1 VGIADR
7 LIDTDTER
15 VGNIDPAM
23 VVRGEGVLVTER
35 ERVLDTVGLTDRV
48 NGRVVG
54 IADLLTV
61 RDTERVIVTDTV
73 LDTVTDTE
81 RVGNIDPAM
90 VVRGEGVLVTERER
104 VLDTVGLT
112 DRVNG
117 RVVGTADLLLVIL
130 PERVIVTD
138 TVLDTVTDTERV
150 GNIDPAMVVRG
161 EGVLV
166 TERER
171 VLDTVGLTDRVN
183 GRVVGTGDLL
193 LVILPDTLRVTVT
206 ETERVANI
214 DPTTI
219 WRAEGDTVRERVRVT
234 DTVGVRDRVNG
245 CVVTNG
251 LCDPVP
257 HRVIVRETVGL
268 TDRVFGPLVAIGLLL
283 RVILTLTVRLSVV
296 VTHRV
301 IIERVILVVGD
312 PDLVAICVV
321 GFGVRVIVTVRVV
334 DTVPVKDAV
343 KLFTDLVAYGVVATG
358 DGVRVV
364 TERVNV
370 ADVHIDIVV
379 VWLCVAREVV
389 PLVVGEARPL
399 TEPLTDLVKPV
410 LDPHG
415 LAVPDGTIVAEGE
428 TVASELEGDVVA
440 E

>member
-1 VGIADR
+1 VGIAD
-7 LIDTDTER
+7 LLTVIEPDR
-15 VGNIDPAM
+15 VGNIEPAT
-23 VVRGEGVLVTER
+23 VVRGEGVTETER

-54 IADLLTV
+54 IADRLTV
-61 RDTERVIVTDTV
+61 IEPD
-73 LDTVTDTE
+73 
-81 RVGNIDPAM
+81 RVGNIEPAT
-90 VVRGEGVLVTERER
+90 VVRGEGVLVTERDC

-117 RVVGTADLLLVIL
+117 RVVGRADLLLVI
-130 PERVIVTD
+130 
-138 TVLDTVTDTERV
+138 
-150 GNIDPAMVVRG
+150 
-161 EGVLV
+161 V
-166 TERER
+166 TER
-171 VLDTVGLTDRVN
+171 
-183 GRVVGTGDLL
+183 
-193 LVILPDTLRVTVT
+193 VILPDTLRVTVT

-214 DPTTI
+214 DPRTI
-219 WRAEGDTVRERVRVT
+219 WRAEGVTVRERVRVT

-257 HRVIVRETVGL
+257 HRVTVRETVGL
-268 TDRVFGPLVAIGLLL
+268 TERVFGPLVAIGLVL

-296 VTHRV
+296 VPERV
-301 IIERVILVVGD
+301 IIDRVILVVGV
-312 PDLVAICVV
+312 PDLDAICVV

-334 DTVPVKDAV
+334 DTLPVKEAV

-358 DGVRVV
+358 EGVRVMI
-364 TERVNV
+364 ERVNV
-370 ADVHIDIVV
+370 AEGHIDIVV

-415 LAVPDGTIVAEGE
+415 LAVPDGTIVAEEE
-428 TVASELEGDVVA
+428 TVACELEGDVVA